1 MYVGRR
7 PFLQHT
13 RVCREGMVVVVRK
26 LSFVFSSFMQCI
38 VLLEE
43 KPRYLI
49 KHHIE
54 FYQPASR
61 PTQASSFAPRWLV
74 GLALLVKTATTWLIE
89 G

>member
-1 MYVGRR
+1 
-7 PFLQHT
+7 
-13 RVCREGMVVVVRK
+13 MVVVVRK

-49 KHHIE
+49 KHYIK
-54 FYQPASR
+54 FYQLASR